1 MENNKNSDFI
11 DIKGTLAQYLSKW
24 YLFVISVAVCGI
36 LAVLFVKMRQP
47 TYGVRANVLIQ
58 VDDTNPLT
66 GMGAIGDLIGSKGI
80 VDDEVF
86 VISSHSLLRDVV
98 KELGI
103 NQMNYVKRGLLKRVN
118 AYPENPVNV
127 VTPAGLVD
135 TLSVGI
141 SFKVRVNDKGLVSV
155 KAKAKRETIAE
166 VKDQKFPV
174 TLHTIYGD
182 FTL

>member
-103 NQMNYVKRGLLKRVN
+103 NQMNYVKRTAAFRWG
-118 AYPENPVNV
+118 
-127 VTPAGLVD
+127 T
-135 TLSVGI
+135 
-141 SFKVRVNDKGLVSV
+141 
-155 KAKAKRETIAE
+155 
-166 VKDQKFPV
+166 
-174 TLHTIYGD
+174 H
-182 FTL
+182 